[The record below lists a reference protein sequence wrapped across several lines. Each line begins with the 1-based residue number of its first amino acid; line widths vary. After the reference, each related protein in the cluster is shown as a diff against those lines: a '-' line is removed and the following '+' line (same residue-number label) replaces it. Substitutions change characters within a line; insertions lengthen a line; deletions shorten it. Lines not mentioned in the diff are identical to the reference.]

1 MNHPHLHFNGGL
13 IQLRGDLK
21 QFGDIFWIPN
31 KEWRQKYLIDCCFS
45 STHATKCCLNSQSM
59 FPKSTW
65 SFLQITGVCRAL
77 KSISNLMQHSTTA
90 AIDTFTFKKSKKT
103 TFGERLSG
111 IRTSF
116 HVRQLFEGFHWQEK
130 KKSLFEGKPFW
141 WFMWPLGKSFVPLI
155 WQPLFFTRLIIPNI
169 SKQDE
174 NCPSNWNLI
183 VEHRLFREPGV
194 IVFFFSSRK
203 YPHYGRKWQIDRR
216 WTEKYSPRVF
226 QSVFTVATLKPYCCL
241 GSSYRARGSDLVN
254 KDEHVWF
261 NKKIFC
267 PERKIWK

>member
-1 MNHPHLHFNGGL
+1 
-13 IQLRGDLK
+13 
-21 QFGDIFWIPN
+21 
-31 KEWRQKYLIDCCFS
+31 
-45 STHATKCCLNSQSM
+45 M

-65 SFLQITGVCRAL
+65 NFLQIEL
-77 KSISNLMQHSTTA
+77 NLPSAGIGRLAEPWSRYQTWCNIQLLLQLIHLCSRKVGKLRLVNA
-90 AIDTFTFKKSKKT
+90 
-103 TFGERLSG
+103 LSG
-111 IRTSF
+111 IQTAF
-116 HVRQLFEGFHWQEK
+116 HVCQLFEGFHWQEK

-183 VEHRLFREPGV
+183 VELGIFREPGV
-194 IVFFFSSRK
+194 IVFFFSPRK
-203 YPHYGRKWQIDRR
+203 YPHYGRKWEIDRR
-216 WTEKYSPRVF
+216 WNEKYSPRVF

-241 GSSYRARGSDLVN
+241 GSSYRARGSAVVN

-267 PERKIWK
+267 PEQKIWK

>member
-1 MNHPHLHFNGGL
+1 
-13 IQLRGDLK
+13 
-21 QFGDIFWIPN
+21 
-31 KEWRQKYLIDCCFS
+31 
-45 STHATKCCLNSQSM
+45 M

-65 SFLQITGVCRAL
+65 NFLQIEL
-77 KSISNLMQHSTTA
+77 NLPSAGIGRLAKPWSRYQTWCNIQLLLQLIHSCSR
-90 AIDTFTFKKSKKT
+90 KVGKL
-103 TFGERLSG
+103 RLVNAFSG
-111 IRTSF
+111 IQASF

-183 VEHRLFREPGV
+183 VELGIFREPGV
-194 IVFFFSSRK
+194 IVFFFSPRK
-203 YPHYGRKWQIDRR
+203 YPHYGRKWEIDRR
-216 WTEKYSPRVF
+216 WNEKYSPRVF
-226 QSVFTVATLKPYCCL
+226 QSVFTVATLKPYCGL
-241 GSSYRARGSDLVN
+241 GSSYRARGSAVVN